1 MIPTEELKQE
11 HEGILLMLKI
21 LDRVATKIESGEE
34 ADAAHLEKMVEF
46 LRVFADRCHH
56 GKEEDLL
63 FPAMEKAGIPR
74 ERGPIGVM
82 LMEHEEGR
90 GHIRKMADALARNRK
105 GEAAAMKDFARGA
118 RQYFDLLTQHIQKE
132 NQVLFPMG
140 DRVLS
145 QDVQAK
151 LAEGFEKIEEERIG
165 KGTHERFHRLLEE
178 LEEKYLK

>member
-11 HEGILLMLKI
+11 HEGILLMLRV
-21 LDRVATKIESGEE
+21 LNRVAAKIEAGEK
-34 ADAAHLEKMVEF
+34 ADADHLEKMVEF
-46 LRVFADRCHH
+46 LSAFADRCHH

-63 FPAMEKAGIPR
+63 FPAMEKAGVPR

-90 GHIRKMADALARNRK
+90 GYIRKMGDALARNKK
-105 GEAAAMKDFARGA
+105 GEPTALGDFAKGA
-118 RQYFDLLTQHIQKE
+118 RQYLNLLTQHIRKE

-145 QDVQAK
+145 QEVQAR
-151 LAEGFEKIEEERIG
+151 LAEGFEKMEEERIG
-165 KGTHERFHRLLEE
+165 KGTHERFHKLLED

>member
-11 HEGILLMLKI
+11 HEGILLMLRV
-21 LDRVATKIESGEE
+21 LERVAAKIESGEK
-34 ADAAHLEKMVEF
+34 ADADHLEKMVEF

-90 GHIRKMADALARNRK
+90 GYIRKMADALARNKK
-105 GEAAAMKDFARGA
+105 GEPAALGDFAKAA
-118 RQYFDLLTQHIQKE
+118 RQYLNLLTQHIQKE

-140 DRVLS
+140 DRVLPK
-145 QDVQAK
+145 DVQAK
-151 LAEGFEKIEEERIG
+151 LTEGFEKIEEERIG